1 MSNPEDGAV
10 FETEPRAIERQMQ
23 QWQEQAPWTLWQEY
37 QRWLRAQQ
45 AVNWVDEDMYAGED
59 DRHFNLC
66 THRWVPDLDGG
77 WHCPSC
83 GVTI

>member
-1 MSNPEDGAV
+1 MSNQEDGAA
-10 FETEPRAIERQMQ
+10 FETELRAIEWQMQ
-23 QWQEQAPWTLWQEY
+23 QRQGQSHWTLWQEY

-59 DRHFNLC
+59 DRHPNPC
-66 THRWVPDLDGG
+66 IHRWVPDLDGE

-83 GVTI
+83 RVTI